1 MMNLM
6 KQVTAVAAAATL
18 LAVVAVPHA
27 ASAQSSTSQAY
38 TTALVQVE
46 PVSAP
51 GEFDGRLKLTVT
63 SDGIVN
69 GYYFPAMG
77 AGSIVPVVVGVQD
90 GKYWMDIGGNTR
102 LHIYAHLD
110 KNGSLVGTAT
120 PTPYSLNMSHENLAE
135 TYSFVAKPVS
145 N

>member
-1 MMNLM
+1 MMNIM
-6 KQVTAVAAAATL
+6 KRATASAAAAALLTL
-18 LAVVAVPHA
+18 AAAPHA
-27 ASAQSSTSQAY
+27 VSAQTVTTQAY
-38 TTALVQVE
+38 ATALVQVE

-69 GYYFPAMG
+69 GYYFPALG
-77 AGSIVPVVVGVQD
+77 AGSIVPVVGGVQD

-110 KNGSLVGTAT
+110 KSGSLVGTAT
-120 PTPYSLNMSHENLAE
+120 PTPYSLNTSHENLAE

>member
-1 MMNLM
+1 MMNIK
-6 KQVTAVAAAATL
+6 KQVTAIAAAAAL

-27 ASAQSSTSQAY
+27 ASADSSTSQAY
-38 TTALVQVE
+38 TTALVQVA

-63 SDGIVN
+63 SDGILN
-69 GYYFPAMG
+69 GYYFPTE
-77 AGSIVPVVVGVQD
+77 AGTIVPVVGGVKD
-90 GKYWMDIGGNTR
+90 GQYWMDIGGSTR

-110 KNGSLVGTAT
+110 KGGSLVGTAT
-120 PTPYSLNMSHENLAE
+120 PTPYRLNLSHDNLAE
-135 TYSFVAKPVS
+135 TYSFVAKPAA